1 VSSVSAAIEAPYPS
15 LLCMVMLTHIGDELR
30 PVCKACSK
38 KNRPCQWDAPQN
50 KFKAYWPGADSS
62 KHAAGERDGSSDA
75 MEVDSTE
82 DGFEDGQANGT
93 IPPEKNHEA
102 AIDRRRSRTDS
113 RSDTTSQYSP
123 GAAGPPFPVSE
134 SSRRPSMS
142 ARGRG
147 SGSGKGSGSG
157 SAVPDNTHLRS
168 HLPPGT
174 RSYTKTPVPL
184 THDEAVLVHHYTEHL
199 GRWLD
204 CTDATRQF
212 TLGVPGKVKICPVL
226 CHAVLSFAARHRKEE
241 AVAEAAYQR
250 CIALLIDRLNEDA
263 ASHDETLLCAI
274 VILRFYEQLSG
285 EHHVD
290 SAHIQG

>member
-1 VSSVSAAIEAPYPS
+1 
-15 LLCMVMLTHIGDELR
+15 MVMLMQPGDELR

-50 KFKAYWPGADSS
+50 KFKAYRPGADSS
-62 KHAAGERDGSSDA
+62 KHAAGDRDGSSDA

-93 IPPEKNHEA
+93 ISPEQDREVA
-102 AIDRRRSRTDS
+102 VDRRRSRPES
-113 RSDTTSQYSP
+113 RSDATSH
-123 GAAGPPFPVSE
+123 
-134 SSRRPSMS
+134 S
-142 ARGRG
+142 ARDRGGG
-147 SGSGKGSGSG
+147 SGNGSASASG
-157 SAVPDNTHLRS
+157 SAVPDDMQLRS
-168 HLPPGT
+168 QLPPGT
-174 RSYTKTPVPL
+174 RSYSKTPVPL

-290 SAHIQG
+290 SVHIQG